1 MRKQVDICFKVTTFE
16 FGTVWIDD
24 DKIDSLKEDLE
35 DDAYAQEMYDSS
47 NLNEMRTEQD
57 LVVDYIHAE
66 LGEGVTEELYAR

>member
-1 MRKQVDICFKVTTFE
+1 M
-16 FGTVWIDD
+16 WIDD